1 MVPKNCLR
9 RLSKCLRGKGG
20 RPAMNLHS
28 FRNSRN
34 ISGQYETGI
43 NSDRMDTELV
53 CRLEPFCLFNSGAR
67 RA

>member
-1 MVPKNCLR
+1 
-9 RLSKCLRGKGG
+9 
-20 RPAMNLHS
+20 MNLHS

-34 ISGQYETGI
+34 ISGRYETGI

>member
-1 MVPKNCLR
+1 MFEGV
-9 RLSKCLRGKGG
+9 GKGG
-20 RPAMNLHS
+20 DQLWT
-28 FRNSRN
+28 FRKSRN
-34 ISGQYETGI
+34 IPGRHETGI

>member
-1 MVPKNCLR
+1 MVLKNCLR
-9 RLSKCLRGKGG
+9 RLSKCLRGGGKGG
-20 RPAMNLHS
+20 DQLWT
-28 FRNSRN
+28 FRKSRN
-34 ISGQYETGI
+34 IPGRHETGI